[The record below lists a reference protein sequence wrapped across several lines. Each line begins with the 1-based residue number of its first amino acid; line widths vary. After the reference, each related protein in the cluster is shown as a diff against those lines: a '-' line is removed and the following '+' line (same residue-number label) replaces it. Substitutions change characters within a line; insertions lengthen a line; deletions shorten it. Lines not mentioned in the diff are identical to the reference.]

1 MSTLIVKLTRD
12 QHRQIK
18 REAKAYAVTLSD
30 LVRHRLGLYYLPGV
44 AGSAVSDRPVVPTP
58 FDGGPAPEGKP

>member
-1 MSTLIVKLTRD
+1 MSTISRKKKTALLVYVTRD

-30 LVRHRLGLYYLPGV
+30 LVRYRLGIALLPGQ
-44 AGSAVSDRPVVPTP
+44 RPTP
-58 FDGGPAPEGKP
+58 PPIPVAPEAKP

>member
-30 LVRHRLGLYYLPGV
+30 LVRYRLGIALLPGQ
-44 AGSAVSDRPVVPTP
+44 RPTP
-58 FDGGPAPEGKP
+58 PPIPVAPEAKP

>member
-30 LVRHRLGLYYLPGV
+30 LVRYRLLGPNDPSTRHLFRSTAPM
-44 AGSAVSDRPVVPTP
+44 P
-58 FDGGPAPEGKP
+58 FDGGPAPEGK